1 MSKDAPCMK
10 LCRRVCGIL
19 IAIKTEITPW
29 YFPLFGRGAVGKF
42 SSQRHDQQVYIKD
55 MQAYRNWQQT
65 NIREI
70 QGPKDSRLIIYS

>member
-29 YFPLFGRGAVGKF
+29 YFPLFGRGRWGNFQA
-42 SSQRHDQQVYIKD
+42 KD
-55 MQAYRNWQQT
+55 MT
-65 NIREI
+65 GKSILKI
-70 QGPKDSRLIIYS
+70 CRLIETGNRQTSGKSKGRKTAD